1 VKALEKT
8 YQKMPQEFTEHPRDV
23 FLRNLWIN
31 PFWEDS
37 IENLVSLMSPD
48 HILFGSDYPHPEGM
62 ADPLNWAKEMGELFS
77 AADVRKMMGDN
88 MYGLLGVTPP

>member
-1 VKALEKT
+1 
-8 YQKMPQEFTEHPRDV
+8 
-23 FLRNLWIN
+23 
-31 PFWEDS
+31 
-37 IENLVSLMSPD
+37 
-48 HILFGSDYPHPEGM
+48 M